1 MLMFLVSLTTVVAYT
16 TPENRQYRNIVVP
29 HIGDPVAAKEEEAAG
44 PAAKGEDPPV
54 LAAKGGPAED
64 APAKGAAKGEAA
76 PAAKGDAKKA
86 TSSSG
91 TSSMSGVS
99 DEAGCARSGKT
110 RGKRRR
116 AAAAAKEADQY
127 ADADSYYTGAST
139 ASDAESSGGGG
150 GDSRSSSNNSRK
162 ASKGVKGEGRS
173 GAARSGCGV
182 PDREYPPADT
192 FVAKSAANSVG
203 GDGKAAKSGKAAAA
217 TSGSDSRSAGG
228 STKGV
233 KGAKSGVSG
242 SRSKKSASTSRSGN
256 KGKKSGSKITKSA
269 TSAMSGESSED
280 YYSSEYPPAG
290 AMSSGGAASD
300 ATSKGSAKGE
310 AGAPVESAQDSAS
323 AKGAGGPTSGGPV
336 DPTNTVNSSSNY
348 LKAEEKSKAPI
359 SASMAMLAFVVVALA
374 AMFGLRRRKQNKA
387 KSLDKGLE
395 DATLVLPNESEL
407 VGDEFDLDLEY
418 ENDPVNARSADGMFI
433 LDDLR
438 NIDALSLDGR
448 SELSR
453 SGRSRSFGRG
463 NRHSSFDTR
472 KVRTTCC

>member
-150 GDSRSSSNNSRK
+150 DSRSSSNKSRK

-300 ATSKGSAKGE
+300 ASSKGSAKGE